1 MNQLKKTRRAFV
13 RTRLCLVRLILAGY
27 TCMTGKACRDSWREA
42 QPRTNGSSLPTPRRG
57 TLPLLW
63 RGRGE
68 VRRGLLGG
76 LILLSACDSGDI
88 YPKYIE
94 ERNDNI
100 SVTAGFVL
108 SGNTGTDN
116 YQLYFAA
123 FEEGSA
129 TPEVWTRVVKPRNTD
144 TVSVSLGNIPPQAAT
159 VRLCL
164 LTIGRRTV
172 YDFFSFDLSGA
183 EKDTEI
189 PLTAVPLKLEYGKIQ
204 DIFERSTCTA
214 CHGTENGGAD
224 LLLGTGKSYGNLVGI
239 PSLNSPKMRVEPF
252 DVSNSF
258 LIDVL
263 TSDTLQLRHPHSS
276 IIYNQDDLNLLKAWI
291 ERGAEF

>member
-1 MNQLKKTRRAFV
+1 MNRLKKTW
-13 RTRLCLVRLILAGY
+13 RL
-27 TCMTGKACRDSWREA
+27 
-42 QPRTNGSSLPTPRRG
+42 
-57 TLPLLW
+57 LPLLW

-88 YPKYIE
+88 YPKYVE
-94 ERNDNI
+94 ERNNNI
-100 SVTAGFVL
+100 TVAAEFVL
-108 SGNTGTDN
+108 SGDTDTDN

-123 FEEGSA
+123 FGKDSVSGKDSA
-129 TPEVWTRVVKPRNTD
+129 SPEVWTRVVKPRNTD
-144 TVSVSLGNIPPQAAT
+144 TVRVSLGNIPPQADT

-164 LTIGRRTV
+164 LTIGRRTI
-172 YDFFSFDLSGA
+172 YDFFSLDISS
-183 EKDTEI
+183 EQEDIEI
-189 PLTAVPLKLEYGKIQ
+189 PLTPVSLKLEYGRIQ

-214 CHGTENGGAD
+214 CHGTETGGAG
-224 LLLGTGKSYGNLVGI
+224 LLLGAGKSYGSLVGI

-252 DVSNSF
+252 YVSNSF

-291 ERGAEF
+291 ERGAENE